1 MASII
6 YRILIL
12 ILLFTLITLNL
23 FIAEKSNL
31 TNFLNLEKLNNFTKI
46 EEKNQAS
53 EKIEYI
59 MNDQIINLLKQGNNT
74 IFIRHSHKISNDFQQ
89 GFDVLEMNGY
99 NTNYIKKNNC
109 LTLRGKEEAKFI
121 GLLFKKLNIPIN
133 KVYTSPICRCLE
145 TASIA
150 FGKYEKIDYLA
161 YDSITN
167 RNNSKKIKK
176 LKKEIFLL
184 LQRKILIK
192 SLLLMEAHHGEVGI
206 NLPVLGQSGLLIYNN
221 DSNSVKATI
230 EFNELMHTFY
240 NIQVYE

>member
-59 MNDQIINLLKQGNNT
+59 MNDQIFNLLKQGNNT

-176 LKKEIFLL
+176 LKKEIFFTSP
-184 LQRKILIK
+184 KENFNKVIV
-192 SLLLMEAHHGEVGI
+192 AHGSTPGEVGI